1 MLQKRFDAMQL
12 VLRIEYRLT
21 LDTNRTEN
29 LETMAMDFA
38 PNEKKVVHIKR
49 RKEHDA
55 FNKQIRFK

>member
-29 LETMAMDFA
+29 LETMAMDSA
-38 PNEKKVVHIKR
+38 PKEEESSTHKDKKRTRCI
-49 RKEHDA
+49 
-55 FNKQIRFK
+55 Q